1 MEISTLNTATLLQ
14 KDEKLEKKVNAFRGL
29 LKELRER
36 ELPESVIASINDHIK
51 EVNALT
57 SSKKAFSK
65 QMNKKKSCIINLLH
79 KELKLVPKNY
89 YRNLWMVLGMSAFGL
104 PLGVIFGVSIGN
116 MGLLGIGMPIG
127 MGIGIALG
135 TAMDQKAQKNNKQLD
150 FGG

>member
-14 KDEKLEKKVNAFRGL
+14 KDKKLEKKVNAFRGL

-36 ELPESVIASINDHIK
+36 ELPESVIISINDHIK

-65 QMNKKKSCIINLLH
+65 KITKKKSCIINLLH

-104 PLGVIFGVSIGN
+104 PLGVVFGTIIDN
-116 MGLLGIGMPIG
+116 MGLLGLGMPIG

-135 TAMDQKAQKNNKQLD
+135 TMMDQKAQKNNKQLD
-150 FGG
+150 FAG